1 MRAEAE
7 GDASGGD
14 DDRGKIREAGLV
26 GDRFFAQ
33 SSREPN
39 SPPDRLCPQGLWIY
53 TAELECFDLGRAHML
68 QLQGMSESKLIEL
81 IGKPVSTNESVDD
94 LGYQLALEASDSLGM
109 GLSNLWE
116 QAKNEFRILVCTDD
130 ARYASVRAEAAKLSP
145 TQTAAF
151 VSFLSAGLGAAIG
164 VAATLL
170 APLVG
175 LLLLSL
181 LRLGTETFCRV
192 NSAG

>member
-1 MRAEAE
+1 
-7 GDASGGD
+7 
-14 DDRGKIREAGLV
+14 
-26 GDRFFAQ
+26 
-33 SSREPN
+33 
-39 SPPDRLCPQGLWIY
+39 
-53 TAELECFDLGRAHML
+53 ML